1 MTIHWLLSR
10 ETGRFATNSSS
21 EIAQRFRSLQEK
33 LAHKQEKH
41 FAKYVKQF
49 TSRLNTFLSKRVC
62 IETTGNPVKEHFA
75 EFGHVLGYDYDFL
88 KVLRFSFA
96 VPVVGPS
103 ALSLSLCHR
112 KHNKFLA
119 RALRLRR
126 FWARL
131 LGKSRIQLTNVHYHH
146 KASIAIKR
154 SIPLKMYPSL
164 IFL

>member
-1 MTIHWLLSR
+1 M
-10 ETGRFATNSSS
+10 ERFLRFDTNSSS

-49 TSRLNTFLSKRVC
+49 TSRLNKFLSKRVC

-103 ALSLSLCHR
+103 ALSL
-112 KHNKFLA
+112 
-119 RALRLRR
+119 ALPP
-126 FWARL
+126 
-131 LGKSRIQLTNVHYHH
+131 KT
-146 KASIAIKR
+146 
-154 SIPLKMYPSL
+154 
-164 IFL
+164 